1 MWESPVLVIGVAV
14 IALLLV
20 AFVVLALRVRAEQA
34 AEAHRRPRRD
44 DFRPEQARH
53 ARPPRHAAFVINP
66 TKFTDVTDL
75 ERRLTASCLAHD
87 WAEPAFLHTTAE
99 DPGTGQARRAAA
111 EGADVVCALGG
122 DGTVRAVA
130 EALAGTRTPLGL
142 LPSGTGNLLARTM
155 GLPLADLEAGLD
167 VALGGQNLRVDVGR
181 LRAERPAEGAATDH
195 VFVVMAG
202 LGFDAAIMA
211 TTDDE
216 LKAKV
221 GWPAYLVSGA
231 RNLRGDRFHV
241 TVSAG
246 PEETVVFDG
255 RTRMAVVG
263 NCGRLLGGID
273 LMPDA
278 RIDDGLLDTI
288 LISPRTMA
296 GWVAVAARVL
306 GRKGTS
312 GTRVHRHTATRFVV
326 RPSRPEPLQVDG
338 DVIGPASA
346 ITTEVWPGAL
356 TVRVPVGY
364 QAPVA

>member
-1 MWESPVLVIGVAV
+1 MWESPILVVGVV
-14 IALLLV
+14 VVTVLLV
-20 AFVVLALRVRAEQA
+20 AFVVLAWRVRVERSA
-34 AEAHRRPRRD
+34 AFRQRPGRD
-44 DFRPEQARH
+44 EFRPEEARLG
-53 ARPPRHAAFVINP
+53 RPLRQAAFVVNP
-66 TKFTDVTDL
+66 TKFSDL
-75 ERRLTASCLAHD
+75 DDLQRRLTASCLAQG
-87 WAEPAFLHTTAE
+87 WAEPAFHHTTVE
-99 DPGTGQARRAAA
+99 DPGTGQARGAVEA
-111 EGADVVCALGG
+111 GADVVCALGG

-155 GLPLADLEAGLD
+155 GLPLADLESAVA
-167 VALGGQNLRVDVGR
+167 VALGGQNKRVDVGR
-181 LRAERPAEGAATDH
+181 LHAECPDDAPPIDR

-202 LGFDAAIMA
+202 LGFDATIMA
-211 TTDDE
+211 ATDDD
-216 LKAKV
+216 LKARV

-246 PEETVVFDG
+246 PEGTVVYDG
-255 RTRMAVVG
+255 RTRTVVVG
-263 NCGRLLGGID
+263 NCGRLMGGID

-278 RIDDGLLDTI
+278 RIDDGMLDSI
-288 LISPRTMA
+288 LISPGTVA

-326 RPSRPEPLQVDG
+326 RPSRPEALQIDG
-338 DVIGPASA
+338 DVLGPATSM
-346 ITTEVWPGAL
+346 TTEIWPGAL

-364 QAPVA
+364 TTPG

>member
-1 MWESPVLVIGVAV
+1 M
-14 IALLLV
+14 
-20 AFVVLALRVRAEQA
+20 
-34 AEAHRRPRRD
+34 
-44 DFRPEQARH
+44 
-53 ARPPRHAAFVINP
+53 
-66 TKFTDVTDL
+66 
-75 ERRLTASCLAHD
+75 
-87 WAEPAFLHTTAE
+87 
-99 DPGTGQARRAAA
+99 
-111 EGADVVCALGG
+111 
-122 DGTVRAVA
+122 A